1 MGTAWPGLEVACFM
15 VAPVAVGAVVAVA
28 AVCGGVSIFEGVCG
42 SVCEGVCGSVYGGV
56 CRGVCGSVCGG
67 VCGGMWRCV

>member
-1 MGTAWPGLEVACFM
+1 MGTAWPGLEVACFV
-15 VAPVAVGAVVAVA
+15 VAPVAVVAVA

-42 SVCEGVCGSVYGGV
+42 SLCGGV